1 MFRLLRNTKEEE
13 SNHSRAD
20 PVEIEEKFETL
31 KENLTIYKIIS
42 PDSDRI
48 DFRRFKKVYNQKKLK
63 ISELLD
69 LIVGL

>member
-13 SNHSRAD
+13 SNHPRAD
-20 PVEIEEKFETL
+20 PAEIEEKFETL
-31 KENLTIYKIIS
+31 KENFTIYKIIS